1 MLKQRLGAS
10 TLAFRAA
17 RSPVPRLVRVNTP
30 DHRRH
35 PRLEFD
41 GRAWCEHQNLT
52 LYLPIANVSAGGIFI
67 QTGAPMIAGQR
78 LRVSFGS
85 LEPGA
90 DEVVAKV
97 EIIWTGKSRRGAGVG
112 CRFTSFLSGEEAY
125 NRMIARLEG

>member
-1 MLKQRLGAS
+1 M
-10 TLAFRAA
+10 
-17 RSPVPRLVRVNTP
+17 NTQ

-35 PRLEFD
+35 PRLEFE

-52 LYLPIANVSAGGIFI
+52 LYLPVSNVSAGGIFI
-67 QTGAPMIAGQR
+67 QTGAPMVTGQR
-78 LRVSFGS
+78 LRVSFGT

-97 EIIWTGKSRRGAGVG
+97 EIIWTGKGRRGAGVG

>member
-1 MLKQRLGAS
+1 
-10 TLAFRAA
+10 
-17 RSPVPRLVRVNTP
+17 LVRVNVA

-67 QTGAPMIAGQR
+67 QTGAPMTMGQR
-78 LRVSFGS
+78 LKVSFGT
-85 LEPGA
+85 LDPDA
-90 DEVVAKV
+90 DPVVAKV
-97 EIIWTGKSRRGAGVG
+97 EIVWTGKSRRGAGVG

>member
-1 MLKQRLGAS
+1 MLKQHIGAS
-10 TLAFRAA
+10 TLASCVV
-17 RSPVPRLVRVNTP
+17 RSLLPWLVRMNVP

-52 LYLPIANVSAGGIFI
+52 LYLPISNVSAGGIFI
-67 QTGAPMIAGQR
+67 QTGAPMTTGQR
-78 LRVSFGS
+78 LKVSFGT
-85 LEPGA
+85 LDPGA
-90 DEVVAKV
+90 DEVIAKV
-97 EIIWTGKSRRGAGVG
+97 EIVWTGKGRRGAGVG